1 MGTAQKKWRASFKA
15 LTNAT
20 FPYAL
25 EIANKGW
32 VNALLENPEI
42 KLMANLIDG
51 SITYQGVTEA
61 LDLKYVP
68 IDVLLKDKQ
77 PRFRHKTIPNSDF

>member
-32 VNALLENPEI
+32 INALLENQEI
-42 KLMANLIDG
+42 KLGANVIDG
-51 SITYQGVTEA
+51 NITYQGVAEA
-61 LDLKYVP
+61 FDLKHVN
-68 IDVLLKDKQ
+68 IDALLKDKQ
-77 PRFRHKTIPNSDF
+77 PTA